1 MAEIDEWHL
10 KSDRQYQGLINK
22 FWCLV
27 LVGPVGG
34 LGFLA
39 ITAMLAADGSGTSAE
54 KGQLGLLMHAVLGII
69 CLAMLVNGLRFPW
82 GLVKLYRAHQM
93 ERDWILLRSLEEQV
107 YTREASIKAAR
118 LLQQMKDESQ

>member
-39 ITAMLAADGSGTSAE
+39 ITAMLAADGSGTAAE
-54 KGQLGLLMHAVLGII
+54 KGQLGLLMYAVLGLV
-69 CLAMLVNGLRFPW
+69 CLAMLVNGLLFLW
-82 GLVKLYRAHQM
+82 GLVKLYRAHQI
-93 ERDWILLRSLEEQV
+93 ERDWILLRSLEEQT
-107 YTREASIKAAR
+107 YMREASIKAAR